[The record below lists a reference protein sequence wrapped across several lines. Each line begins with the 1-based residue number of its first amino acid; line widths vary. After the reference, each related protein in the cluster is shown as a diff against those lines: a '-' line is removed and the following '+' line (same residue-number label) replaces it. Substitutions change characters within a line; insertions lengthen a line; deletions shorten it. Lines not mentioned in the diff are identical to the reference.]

1 MAPVVIA
8 LATTIVDVYRDAN
21 APDPGTGEGGDVDA
35 WGDEIE
41 TPAPDTSADTDTD
54 PDPYLRG
61 IPASIIEQTQ
71 RVRDDAGGLRPVR
84 FVVGR
89 VSGRSDVQS
98 GDRIRD
104 RKNGAWYAVTAT
116 DQPQSPVIELDLRLE
131 LSRVS
136 AS

>member
-1 MAPVVIA
+1 MIA
-8 LATTIVDVYRDAN
+8 LATTIVDVYRDTN
-21 APDPGTGEGGDVDA
+21 APNSGTGEGGDVDA

-54 PDPYLRG
+54 PDPHLRG

-84 FVVGR
+84 FIVGR

-98 GDRIRD
+98 GDIIRD
-104 RKNGAWYAVTAT
+104 RKDGSTYAVTAT
-116 DQPQSPVIELDLRLE
+116 DKPQNPVIELDLRLE
-131 LSRVS
+131 LTRTS

>member
-35 WGDEIE
+35 WGDEVE
-41 TPAPDTSADTDTD
+41 TETDTD
-54 PDPYLRG
+54 ADSLPDPHLSG

-89 VSGRSDVQS
+89 VSGRADVQS